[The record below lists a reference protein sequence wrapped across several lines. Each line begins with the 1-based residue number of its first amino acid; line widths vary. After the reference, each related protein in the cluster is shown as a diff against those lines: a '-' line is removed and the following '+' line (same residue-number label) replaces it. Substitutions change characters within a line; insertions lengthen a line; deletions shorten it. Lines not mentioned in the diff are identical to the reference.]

1 MTVCAK
7 GIRALPVLCSKARRC
22 SDCADVATL
31 VRGYLLAWP
40 SQLNELFWRFI
51 PRVPD
56 GMQGSLLVFEGCKQV
71 PASVMPELPVHAG
84 GGAADESESEDIQSE
99 AEDDELLTRVRV
111 YAWFHAS
118 RRPVLRYDVIVTHK
132 MSGQVMRE
140 DSGQGIDVM
149 KTVATMRRCFDIRR
163 CSHVPSNARLEVPS
177 SLADWQA
184 FFHLC
189 LFGPQQRA
197 MLQTTLR

>member
-1 MTVCAK
+1 MAVCAK

-84 GGAADESESEDIQSE
+84 GADESDSEDILSE
-99 AEDDELLTRVRV
+99 AEDEELLTHVHV
-111 YAWFHAS
+111 HVGFLAG
-118 RRPVLRYDVIVTHK
+118 RRPALFYDVIVTQK
-132 MSGQVMRE
+132 LTGELVRE
-140 DSGQGIDVM
+140 DSGKGIDVM
-149 KTVATMRRCFDIRR
+149 KTVAKVRRCFDIRR

-184 FFHLC
+184 FFHLY